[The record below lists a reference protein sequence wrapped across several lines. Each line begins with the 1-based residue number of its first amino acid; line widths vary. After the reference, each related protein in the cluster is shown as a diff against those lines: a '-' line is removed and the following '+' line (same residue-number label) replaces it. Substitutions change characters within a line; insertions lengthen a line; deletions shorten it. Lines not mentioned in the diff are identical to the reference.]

1 MFESFSYLIFHTLYN
16 NSEIGQECKLSFFTV
31 ITLMPNSLDLQ
42 GLSYTFLIY
51 ISFLPNIPK
60 KPNFLPKKY
69 ITIFIFDYIQNL
81 NTYSIF

>member
-16 NSEIGQECKLSFFTV
+16 NSEIGQECKLSFFIV

-42 GLSYTFLIY
+42 GLSYTSLIY
-51 ISFLPNIPK
+51 VFFTN
-60 KPNFLPKKY
+60 KKY
-69 ITIFIFDYIQNL
+69 ITIFIFDYIQNF